1 MAEFAFNCPTCSQ
14 KIRCTEEWSGH
25 EIQCPACQQN
35 IQVPAAPAPAEPAVE
50 TKPGGLKIGLAAH
63 QKTAP
68 PPVATFSHG
77 TNPVRHF
84 STSQAGSG
92 SSKSEKIKRISMIAA
107 GIAAIAA
114 AGYFGYPALRDY
126 QAKLNVGRQKAG
138 EDSGGGSVG
147 HIAELYDVLD
157 ATDPG
162 KHSTVSGYDPGPA
175 ASGSAPQG
183 TNAQSGAAEEQ
194 PVPPK
199 WTLDLAKIKLQRGK
213 VNGSISGTNFV
224 AGGVFV
230 DVNGATH
237 LLSMREGTNY
247 FSDREVLVYLKLK
260 PGESLKGQTWSIGSD
275 TRTNVPTVVKK
286 WRPNPRYAP
295 QQKSFANGYAMK
307 LEFVNQSADL
317 AQGRIYLA
325 LPDAERTVLAGQFSA
340 TIRQVRPVASA
351 TTPVRPQPQPQR
363 RY

>member
-1 MAEFAFNCPTCSQ
+1 MAEFAFNCPSCSQ
-14 KIRCTEEWSGH
+14 KIKCTEEWSGH
-25 EIQCPACQQN
+25 QIQCPACQQN
-35 IQVPAAPAPAEPAVE
+35 IQVPAAPAPPAAAANPPE
-50 TKPGGLKIGLAAH
+50 AKAGLRIGLAAH
-63 QKTAP
+63 QKSAP
-68 PPVATFSHG
+68 APVATFSHG
-77 TNPVRHF
+77 ATPARHF
-84 STSQAGSG
+84 SASQSDSG
-92 SSKSEKIKRISMIAA
+92 ASKSEKIKRIAMIA
-107 GIAAIAA
+107 GGVAAVAV

-126 QAKLNVGRQKAG
+126 QAKMNAGRQKAG

-162 KHSTVSGYDPGPA
+162 KHSTVGAYSPGPA
-175 ASGSAPQG
+175 TSGGAAQG
-183 TNAQSGAAEEQ
+183 TNAQSGAEEK

-199 WTLDLAKIKLQRGK
+199 WTLDLTKIKLQRGK

-237 LLSMREGTNY
+237 LLSIREGTNY

-286 WRPNPRYAP
+286 WRPNPKYAP

-307 LEFVNQSADL
+307 LEFVNQSDDL

-325 LPDAERTVLAGQFSA
+325 LPDSERTVVAGQFSA
-340 TIRQVRPVASA
+340 AIRQVRPVAAA
-351 TTPVRPQPQPQR
+351 TTPVRPQPQR